1 MQGHTGTTVG
11 EVNIISAV
19 PIFAAL
25 VCMLLH
31 PGKIKKSNMRNFFS
45 EFLLLVLPLVFTL
58 MGPKNPS
65 VIFGAFV
72 FLACG
77 LVAARKQPF
86 FQAWTKKSN
95 AITTG

>member
-1 MQGHTGTTVG
+1 MSKRNLKEAFVQGHTGTTVG

-45 EFLLLVLPLVFTL
+45 DK
-58 MGPKNPS
+58 MDS
-65 VIFGAFV
+65 
-72 FLACG
+72 
-77 LVAARKQPF
+77 AAPILQR
-86 FQAWTKKSN
+86 
-95 AITTG
+95 